1 MPLHDGVFIFAN
13 TSSNLLAMTYLQQED
28 FSMVLELLKKA
39 EILTERDPAGKA
51 ATYNNL
57 ACYYRRLGK
66 LHAALTYL
74 QKALKIESKLS
85 HVQNPADTHIN
96 ACAVLSQLGKH
107 ASALEHAQTALILLQ
122 EELLVAPGTLPQQA
136 PSADRIAVL
145 AIAYHN
151 IGVEQEFLKRY
162 GHSILS
168 YRKGVEVAERY
179 LGAKHPICNTLK
191 TSMIAA
197 KKTLAALNDKANKGK
212 TVKLPAIH
220 SKTLKTSSSN
230 ISGKLKSK
238 TKPKTD
244 SVDQEEEKLQSLKEE
259 VLAESFGGLPLDDS
273 GIWNQNSS
281 TILPFDP
288 PAPETATDERPQLQ
302 ARSLRIVRI
311 ELVDV
316 VPEHALIE
324 PAEVIVKLSYGIWEG
339 TTTSVP
345 GDDLNTSWTYYD
357 NPSEMSTEVSENQLQ
372 TEELRVDVID
382 RNSTVNS
389 GIIGTGYV
397 LLESYLSDDLDTE
410 VDVEVPLVNTKK
422 GSTIGSAIVTLMLV
436 SSDETPEGEGKG
448 EENESD

>member
-1 MPLHDGVFIFAN
+1 
-13 TSSNLLAMTYLQQED
+13 MTYLQQED

-66 LHAALTYL
+66 LHAALSYL

-107 ASALEHAQTALILLQ
+107 ASALEHGQTALILLQ
-122 EELLVAPGTLPQQA
+122 EELLVAPGTVPQQA

-162 GHSILS
+162 EHSILS

-197 KKTLAALNDKANKGK
+197 KKTLSALNDKSNKGR
-212 TVKLPAIH
+212 TVKLPAI
-220 SKTLKTSSSN
+220 
-230 ISGKLKSK
+230 KLKSSK
-238 TKPKTD
+238 KNDNAEKGSRNSTIRPTTD
-244 SVDQEEEKLQSLKEE
+244 SNDQAEEKLKSLKEE
-259 VLAESFGGLPLDDS
+259 VLAESIGGLSLDNS
-273 GIWNQNSS
+273 AVWNQSSSSLELQPPDPDPPERESS
-281 TILPFDP
+281 TWRQRL
-288 PAPETATDERPQLQ
+288 
-302 ARSLRIVRI
+302 LRIVRI

-316 VPEHALIE
+316 EAEGISVDS
-324 PAEVIVKLSYGIWEG
+324 AEVVVKLSHGTWES
-339 TTTSVP
+339 TTSSVQ
-345 GDDLNTSWTYYD
+345 GSDLNTNWTYYD
-357 NPSEMSTEVSENQLQ
+357 DYNTMTTEITPSQLQ

-382 RNSTVNS
+382 NN
-389 GIIGTGYV
+389 GAYNGGLLGTGYV
-397 LLESYLSDDLDTE
+397 LLDSHISTEIETE
-410 VDVEVPLVNTKK
+410 VDVEVSLINTKK
-422 GSTIGSAIVTLMLV
+422 GTSIGSAIVTFMMV
-436 SSDETPEGEGKG
+436 DSDRVEAGED
-448 EENESD
+448 ER